1 MKCNAKT
8 RSGGLCK
15 VHRLKGRSRC
25 RLHGGLS
32 PSGEAHW
39 NYRHGNRT
47 KEAIARNALISNQ
60 IEMLEAI
67 GLSIGLFS
75 EYDL

>member
-15 VHRLKGRSRC
+15 KQSLLGRSRC

-32 PSGEAHW
+32 PSGTAHW
-39 NYRHGNRT
+39 NYKHGHRT
-47 KEAIARNALISNQ
+47 KEAIAADLTRTAELRLLETIAVAVGLI
-60 IEMLEAI
+60 
-67 GLSIGLFS
+67 
-75 EYDL
+75 